1 ASARSPRADAVAYSP
16 PSIASPPSLHDALP
30 SAGTLPP
37 GLTLSADGVLR
48 GTPTTAGVYSGEV
61 TASNGT
67 APDAVQPFTISIAAA
82 AVSSGVTTAAPAA
95 RPQRVSCRHP
105 YSTSGTGT
113 IR

>member
-30 SAGTLPP
+30 SAGALPP
-37 GLTLSADGVLR
+37 GLTLSADGVLS
-48 GTPTTAGVYSGEV
+48 GTPDAAGVYSGEV

-82 AVSSGVTTAAPAA
+82 AVSPSITSVAPADGTEGVA
-95 RPQRVSCRHP
+95 
-105 YSTSGTGT
+105 YSHTYSATGTGT
-113 IR
+113 I